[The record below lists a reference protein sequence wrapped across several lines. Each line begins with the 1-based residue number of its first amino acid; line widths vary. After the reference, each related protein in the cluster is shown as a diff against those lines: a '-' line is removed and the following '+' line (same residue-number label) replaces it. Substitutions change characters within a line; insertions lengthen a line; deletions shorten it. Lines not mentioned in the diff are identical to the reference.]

1 MILTKHEETKKGR
14 LFHENEKLRIFVSSC
29 SINYLYQVVFLSSLS
44 KKFFLIPLTSLLFLT
59 ACTNCGNR
67 TDEQMAQVA
76 QQRYDEACQANDMN
90 RTLAVIDSMEK
101 ARIISTAKADNWR
114 AFAYDRGWQRRI
126 AEHYYRKAYEGY
138 RADLKPQNYSSYAD
152 AGFRWAYL
160 RSSRGDTEGALGVIT
175 DLLGQAEDNQD
186 FPKSTESA
194 LTMLMAHCYLQLHQW
209 DACRRS
215 CQKAYE
221 IQKAITDDKAD
232 DRFNLTI
239 TCMNI
244 SSFYF
249 DMGDVEGAQ
258 QWLERCEQ
266 AFDHYQQVGDSMLI
280 EEYKGHIALEQARYL
295 QATGHADEAA
305 ATYAAVPHT
314 RIFEAGGYTE
324 AADYLMAAGR
334 YDEAAYWYEQIDST
348 YIATDG
354 AQMTFDIIASRLSP
368 RYTAY
373 RKAGRNDDALVIA
386 DNISAAIDSALAWQK
401 QNDAAELA
409 VVYQTHERDLQLT
422 NLRFKVSLHR
432 VMAVALVI
440 ILLLIGYLL
449 WRSRK
454 YNRVLAKKNQ
464 HLYEQ
469 MKLREQAIEE
479 ERKALQAQ
487 PEDSLTSAQQLF
499 RQLCTLMDERQPYID
514 ETLNRDTLA
523 QMLGTNAK
531 YVVQAIRECSHG
543 ETVTDFITRYRLE
556 NVARLLKTTDDPISL
571 IGELSGIPSRAT
583 LARLFRNTYGT
594 TCSEFRQAARA
605 EAVTEYL

>member
-1 MILTKHEETKKGR
+1 M
-14 LFHENEKLRIFVSSC
+14 
-29 SINYLYQVVFLSSLS
+29 
-44 KKFFLIPLTSLLFLT
+44 
-59 ACTNCGNR
+59 
-67 TDEQMAQVA
+67 EQTA
-76 QQRYDEACQANDMN
+76 QQRYDEVRKAGDMN

-101 ARIISTAKADNWR
+101 ARVISTAKADNWR
-114 AFAYDRGWQRRI
+114 AFAYDRGWKRRI
-126 AEHYYRKAYEGY
+126 AEHYYRKAHEGY
-138 RADLKPQNYSSYAD
+138 RADLNLQTYASYAD
-152 AGFRWAYL
+152 AGYRWAYL
-160 RSSRGDTEGALGVIT
+160 RSSRGDTEGALDIIT
-175 DLLGQAEDNQD
+175 DLLGQAEDNED

-221 IQKAITDDKAD
+221 IQQAITDDKAD
-232 DRFNLTI
+232 DRFNLII

-258 QWLERCEQ
+258 QWLERCAQ
-266 AFDHYQQVGDSMLI
+266 AFDRYQQVGDSKLI
-280 EEYKGHIALEQARYL
+280 EEYKGHIALKRARYL

-305 ATYAAVPHT
+305 ATYAAVPHS
-314 RIFEAGGYTE
+314 RIFEPGGYTE

-354 AQMTFDIIASRLSP
+354 ARMTFDIIASRLSP

-454 YNRVLAKKNQ
+454 YNRVLAKKNR

-487 PEDSLTSAQQLF
+487 PEDSLTSIQQLF
-499 RQLCTLMDERQPYID
+499 RRLCTLMADQLPFTDEA
-514 ETLNRDTLA
+514 LNRDTLA

-556 NVARLLKTTDDPISL
+556 YVARLLKTTDDPISL
-571 IGELSGIPSRAT
+571 IGELSGISSRAT
-583 LARLFRNTYGT
+583 LSRLFRNTYGM

-605 EAVTEYL
+605 EAQTCLEPMPSRV

>member
-1 MILTKHEETKKGR
+1 M
-14 LFHENEKLRIFVSSC
+14 
-29 SINYLYQVVFLSSLS
+29 
-44 KKFFLIPLTSLLFLT
+44 
-59 ACTNCGNR
+59 
-67 TDEQMAQVA
+67 EQTA
-76 QQRYDEACQANDMN
+76 QQRYDEVRKAGDMN

-101 ARIISTAKADNWR
+101 ARVISTAKADNWR
-114 AFAYDRGWQRRI
+114 AFAYDRGWKRRI
-126 AEHYYRKAYEGY
+126 AEHYYRKAHEGY
-138 RADLKPQNYSSYAD
+138 RADLNLQTYASYAD
-152 AGFRWAYL
+152 AGYRWAYL
-160 RSSRGDTEGALGVIT
+160 RSSRGDTEGALGIIT
-175 DLLGQAEDNQD
+175 DLLGQAEDNED

-215 CQKAYE
+215 CQKAYD
-221 IQKAITDDKAD
+221 IQQAITD
-232 DRFNLTI
+232 
-239 TCMNI
+239 
-244 SSFYF
+244 
-249 DMGDVEGAQ
+249 
-258 QWLERCEQ
+258 
-266 AFDHYQQVGDSMLI
+266 
-280 EEYKGHIALEQARYL
+280 
-295 QATGHADEAA
+295 
-305 ATYAAVPHT
+305 
-314 RIFEAGGYTE
+314 
-324 AADYLMAAGR
+324 
-334 YDEAAYWYEQIDST
+334 DEAAYWYEQIDST

-354 AQMTFDIIASRLSP
+354 ARMTFDIIASRLSP

-386 DNISAAIDSALAWQK
+386 DNISTAIDSALAWQK

-409 VVYQTHERDLQLT
+409 VVYQTHERDMQLT

-454 YNRVLAKKNQ
+454 YNRVLAKKNR

-487 PEDSLTSAQQLF
+487 PEDSLTSIQQLF
-499 RQLCTLMDERQPYID
+499 RRLCTLMADQLPFTDEA
-514 ETLNRDTLA
+514 LNRDTLA

-556 NVARLLKTTDDPISL
+556 YVARLLKTTDDPISL
-571 IGELSGIPSRAT
+571 IGELSGISSRAT
-583 LARLFRNTYGT
+583 LSRLFRNTYGM

-605 EAVTEYL
+605 EAQTCLEPMPSRV